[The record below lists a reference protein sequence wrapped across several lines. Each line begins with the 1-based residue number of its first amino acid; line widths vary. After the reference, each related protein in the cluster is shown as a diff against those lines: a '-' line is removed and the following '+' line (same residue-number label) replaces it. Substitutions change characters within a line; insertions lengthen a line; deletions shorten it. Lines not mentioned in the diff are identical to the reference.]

1 MEVETLPENIKENLL
16 SMHMK
21 YSTAAMAIAVALLAG
36 CASVAWAQTAGPGG
50 IIVPSSSIAGP
61 NDAGV
66 NAQTNILI
74 KVDPT
79 LATATPAI
87 PGAPGPPFTG
97 YGYNT
102 PASLGCVY
110 SLVLPQAPGCNP
122 NVAYMNPS
130 GGSRAVVILDA
141 FDDPTATADFAAF
154 STQFGITGGS
164 LTVEPTRHGGALGV
178 CFGLASTP
186 GVDPTGGWEI
196 EESLDIEWAHAMA
209 PNAAIHLVEAQ
220 SNSYNDLFCALTRAQ
235 AIVVAAGGGEIS
247 MSFGGGEFLAE
258 ALYNAYFTGGP
269 SGAVYFASSGDSP
282 GTEFPCVSPEVVCV
296 GGTSVGRNPTYLS
309 FTVETA
315 WQVAG
320 GGPSAVFGGRN
331 APDVSAIA
339 DPDTGVWVLDTNP
352 VPGPGWYIVGGT
364 SVASPVWAGIVNRA
378 GSFLNSGS
386 AGTGGS
392 ELNKLYGDSSVSGDF
407 TDITIGS
414 CGPYAGYLATTG
426 WDYCTGRGSP
436 RGYAGK

>member
-1 MEVETLPENIKENLL
+1 MQMN
-16 SMHMK
+16 H
-21 YSTAAMAIAVALLAG
+21 STASMVAAVALLAG
-36 CASVAWAQTAGPGG
+36 ASVAWAQTAGPGG

-61 NDAGV
+61 NDLGV
-66 NAQTNILI
+66 KAHTNTLI
-74 KVDPT
+74 KAVPANF
-79 LATATPAI
+79 ATATPAI
-87 PGAPGPPFTG
+87 PGAPGPPFAG

-130 GGSRAVVILDA
+130 GGSRSIAIVDA
-141 FDDPTATADFAAF
+141 FDNPNAIADFVSF
-154 STQFGITGGS
+154 ETQFG
-164 LTVEPTRHGGALGV
+164 LTPGALVVTYAQPGGV
-178 CFGLASTP
+178 LGACTAANP
-186 GVDPTGGWEI
+186 GPIPPVDPTGGWEI
-196 EESLDIEWAHAMA
+196 EESLDVQWAAAMA
-209 PNAAIHLVEAQ
+209 PGALIFLVEAQ
-220 SNSYNDLFCALTRAQ
+220 SNSYNDLFCAISYAQ
-235 AIVVAAGGGEIS
+235 SLVSGLGAGGGEIS
-247 MSFGGGEFLAE
+247 MSWGGGEFGGE
-258 ALYNAYFTGGP
+258 TLYDLNFGFSPAKL
-269 SGAVYFASSGDSP
+269 VYVASSGDSP
-282 GTEFPCVSPEVVCV
+282 GTEYPCTSPEVVCA

-364 SVASPVWAGIVNRA
+364 SVASPVWAGIINRA

-386 AGTGGS
+386 AGTSGS
-392 ELNKLYGDSSVSGDF
+392 ELHKLYADSSVSGDF

-414 CGPYAGYLATTG
+414 CGPYAGYLAAVG

-436 RGYAGK
+436 RGYSGK